1 MWKWLH
7 LCLQSDRRLETASKD
22 SEPIG
27 WHVGKEAWLP
37 SFPHASF
44 LLFPWNSITCSLEC
58 LKKEDQGHLFNVTI
72 NMIPGLCPGWILG
85 RQGLLWLPGARG
97 EFMSMVL
104 SSVIQETHSR
114 WTKQLRRSV
123 VPYFTLTRWNCLLDK
138 EFIAG
143 RNRLLLSR
151 MSN

>member
-1 MWKWLH
+1 MASPFSPVWQETRDSVQRQRSHWLTH
-7 LCLQSDRRLETASKD
+7 WEVSLAS
-22 SEPIG
+22 
-27 WHVGKEAWLP
+27 LL
-37 SFPHASF
+37 PHASF

-58 LKKEDQGHLFNVTI
+58 LKKEDQCHLFNVTI
-72 NMIPGLCPGWILG
+72 NMIPGLCSGWILG

-123 VPYFTLTRWNCLLDK
+123 VPYFMLTRWNCLLDK